1 MSDFTAELT
10 AVTASVIDRIGVD
23 HQTPARA
30 VDTAIWEQLHEGG
43 FATVG
48 APEEVGGGGA
58 ALSDALAVVSTAA
71 GKGAL
76 TPLIE
81 HGILALWLAADA
93 GYALESTSATIAIG
107 DAACLLTR
115 NGEQTAL
122 DGTVTDV
129 AFAADCDTVLIVLPA
144 EHGSSGARL
153 ASIRTDAPGVHVS
166 AETDLVGVSL
176 ATITFDGAPVL
187 FDGPTA
193 ITADDVIERGALAY
207 AIAAAAVAASVRD
220 HTLLYAT
227 ERSQFGRPLTQ
238 FQAVQQRLASM
249 AALTTLMDISA
260 REAASAYES
269 ADRRTALTAVAAA
282 KVVTSRSAHPVA
294 ASGHQI
300 HGAIGFT
307 SEHALGR
314 YSTSLWSWRDRH
326 GTEQYWAGVLAGQV
340 LDDGIDIW
348 DLVTGVPGTTTAE
361 QA

>member
-1 MSDFTAELT
+1 MSDFAAELT
-10 AVTASVIDRIGVD
+10 AVTASVIERIGVD

-30 VDTAIWEQLHEGG
+30 VDSAIWDRLHEGG

-48 APEEVGGGGA
+48 APEQVGGGGA
-58 ALSDALAVVSTAA
+58 GLSDALAVVSTAA

-81 HGILALWLAADA
+81 HGILSLWLAADA
-93 GYALESTSATIAIG
+93 GYALESASATVGIG
-107 DAACLLTR
+107 HAACLLTQ
-115 NGEQTAL
+115 NGEQTVL

-129 AFAADCDTVLIVLPA
+129 AFAADSDTVLVVLPA
-144 EHGSSGARL
+144 ETNSSGATL
-153 ASIRTDAPGVHVS
+153 AVIRTDSPGVHVS

-176 ATITFDGAPVL
+176 ATITFRGAPVL
-187 FDGPTA
+187 FNGPSA
-193 ITADDVIERGALAY
+193 ITADDVVERGALAY
-207 AIAAAAVAASVRD
+207 ASAAAAVAASVCER
-220 HTLLYAT
+220 TVQYAT
-227 ERSQFGRPLTQ
+227 ERSQFGRPLAK

-249 AALTTLMDISA
+249 AALTTLMETSA
-260 REAASAYES
+260 REAISAYES

-314 YSTSLWSWRDRH
+314 YSSSLWSWRDRH
-326 GTEQYWAGVLAGQV
+326 GSEQHWADVLASLI
-340 LDDGIDIW
+340 LDEGADVW
-348 DLVTGVPGTTTAE
+348 DLIAGVPGTADAV
-361 QA
+361 QM